1 MGNHDHA
8 GNQTAQV
15 DYMYQTPD
23 SNFKMPAFYYTIE
36 IEKTKDLSLKLI
48 MIDTMI
54 MLDSK
59 EISKLPDADIR
70 NQVFTNTRQKK
81 RLKQL
86 LEKPYRDYQEEQNQ
100 WLEKELENCF
110 ATYCI
115 VAGHH
120 PMYSIGSHGPTSK
133 VIKYLQPMLVNI
145 VNSVL
150 GFNFS
155 AQTQS

>member
-1 MGNHDHA
+1 
-8 GNQTAQV
+8 
-15 DYMYQTPD
+15 
-23 SNFKMPAFYYTIE
+23 
-36 IEKTKDLSLKLI
+36 
-48 MIDTMI
+48 MI

-133 VIKYLQPMLVNI
+133 VIKYLQPMLVNT